1 MQIRYDRLVLEQ
13 AKSEASQPHATQRDM
28 QKFMTDHYWTDYGH
42 CVSYLSPETR
52 EQIYR
57 IMLGLPRRARNSP
70 GKTRQQSGVR
80 R

>member
-13 AKSEASQPHATQRDM
+13 AKAEASQPQATQRDM
-28 QKFMTDHYWTDYGH
+28 QKFMTDHYWTDYGY
-42 CVSYLSPETR
+42 CISYLSPETR

-57 IMLGLPRRARNSP
+57 IMLGLPRRPRNVHGSP
-70 GKTRQQSGVR
+70 RQQSGVR